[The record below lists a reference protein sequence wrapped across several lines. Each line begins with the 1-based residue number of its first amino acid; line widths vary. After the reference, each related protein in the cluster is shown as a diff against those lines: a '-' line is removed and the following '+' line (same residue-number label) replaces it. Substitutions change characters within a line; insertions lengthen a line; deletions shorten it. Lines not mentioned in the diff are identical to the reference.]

1 MIISYL
7 QRVKSLNTLSQL
19 SKLFDRKKVYSRAKS
34 ISPSEMEAS
43 IVKSNMGYVLSSLKF
58 KGCLVSEIILSA
70 ALSLPNQAKPSLI
83 N

>member
-7 QRVKSLNTLSQL
+7 QKVKSLNTLSQL

-34 ISPSEMEAS
+34 ILPLEMGAS

-70 ALSLPNQAKPSLI
+70 ALSLPNQAKHSLI